1 MRTFYKFIFLS
12 FLNISTSLANDTL
25 FVNINATGLNNGTSW
40 SNAFTSL
47 KSALVSA
54 QYNDQIWIA
63 KGTYTPPPPQS
74 PSDGEPFVIPN
85 GVQIY
90 GGFAGTES
98 SLLARDIT
106 LNETVLAPHPMYP
119 YLISYIPVADTTTS
133 INGITF
139 KDGWYNSL
147 FQTLG
152 GAIYMK
158 STDPLMPVYVD
169 ISDCKFYNNTAYK
182 GGAIRLESKGG
193 KGGISLKNCIF
204 NGNIAND
211 FGSVGGAVYL
221 ECGENP
227 QFPVT
232 IHDCTFTNNES
243 FYDAGAIY
251 FESDD
256 TLSDFRLQNCS
267 FFNNKSRST
276 GSVYFRCIAASCKK
290 PNKTA
295 ILNCIFVN
303 NKGGNN
309 SVEGGGGGAV
319 FGSNLIFSRCYFQNN
334 KASRGGAVGGTDN
347 DYFSCAFIK
356 NSSTTFL
363 GGAIGLF
370 DPSLIGGINRFYNC
384 TFYGNYAVKGSV
396 IVGISESR
404 DTFYNCIFYKNKT
417 GNNSTIFHTQYG
429 PAKVYI
435 SNSLMDIDDCNA
447 FISGVDVVHAPDTIT
462 CGPNNLYLADPL
474 FVDTLADNYA
484 LKSCSPGINFGDLSV
499 LPAFISNLD
508 LNGNPRVLELLP
520 DAGAFEQEMFR
531 MQVFETIKA
540 ETLAGN
546 NDGAITLD
554 SIQGNNAPF
563 SVLWSTGQTGME
575 ISNLSKGTY
584 QVTVTNTEGCAATYQ
599 YKVDLSTS
607 TADQQNASD
616 QITVGPNPFSTHIQV
631 TLNVPFPGSVLKMYN
646 QLGDLVLDQNLSLG
660 GNTFSVEGMPTGLYY
675 WAFRAHGEVIKT
687 GKLVK
692 VK

>member
-25 FVNINATGLNNGTSW
+25 YVNINAIGLNNGTSW

-47 KSALVSA
+47 KSALEGA

-90 GGFAGTES
+90 GGFAATES
-98 SLLARDIT
+98 SLLARDIA

-139 KDGWYNSL
+139 KDGRFSPL

-169 ISDCKFYNNTAYK
+169 ISDCKFYNNTAFK

-193 KGGISLKNCIF
+193 RGGISLKNCIF
-204 NGNIAND
+204 NGNATDN
-211 FGSVGGAVYL
+211 FGSAGGAVYL

-227 QFPVT
+227 QYPVT
-232 IHDCTFTNNES
+232 IQQCTFTNNES
-243 FYDAGAIY
+243 FDDTGALY

-256 TLSDFRLQNCS
+256 TLAEFILHDCS
-267 FFNNKSRST
+267 FLNNNSNLSGAFSFK
-276 GSVYFRCIAASCKK
+276 CKK
-290 PNKTA
+290 SKKTN
-295 ILNCIFVN
+295 IENCLFKD
-303 NKGGNN
+303 NKGGTT
-309 SVEGGGGGAV
+309 VITGGGGGAV
-319 FGSNLIFSRCYFQNN
+319 YGSDLVFSRCYFQNN
-334 KASRGGAVGGTDN
+334 RALRGGAVAGSKN
-347 DYFSCAFIK
+347 NYVSCVFIK
-356 NSSTTFL
+356 NSAYY
-363 GGAIGLF
+363 GGAVGFFNPKLYN
-370 DPSLIGGINRFYNC
+370 GINKFYNC

-396 IVGISESR
+396 FVSPIINIDSI
-404 DTFYNCIFYKNKT
+404 FNCIFFNNKT
-417 GNNSTIFHTQYG
+417 RDISTIFLTQYG
-429 PAKVYI
+429 PSNVYI
-435 SNSLMDIDDCNA
+435 SNSLMDIADCNA
-447 FISGVDVVHAPDTIT
+447 FISSIDVIYGPDTIT

-474 FVDTLADNYA
+474 FVDTLEDNYA

-599 YKVDLSTS
+599 YKVDLSTA
-607 TADQQNASD
+607 TADQQDASD

-631 TLNVPFPGSVLKMYN
+631 TLNASFPGSVLKMYN
-646 QLGDLVLDQNLSLG
+646 QLGDLVLDQKLSLG
-660 GNTFSVEGMPTGLYY
+660 GNTFSVEGLPTGLYY
-675 WAFRAHGEVIKT
+675 WVFRAHGEVIKT

>member
-25 FVNINATGLNNGTSW
+25 YVNINATGLNNGTSW

-47 KSALVSA
+47 KLALNSA

-63 KGTYTPPPPQS
+63 KGIYTPPPPQS

-98 SLLARDIT
+98 SLSARDIA

-139 KDGWYNSL
+139 KDGWFSTL

-158 STDPLMPVYVD
+158 STDPSMPVYVD
-169 ISDCKFYNNTAYK
+169 ISDCKFYNNTAFK

-193 KGGISLKNCIF
+193 RGGISLKNCIF
-204 NGNIAND
+204 NGNATDN
-211 FGSVGGAVYL
+211 FGSAGGAVYL

-227 QFPVT
+227 QYPVT
-232 IHDCTFTNNES
+232 IQQCTFTNNES
-243 FYDAGAIY
+243 FDDTGALY

-256 TLSDFRLQNCS
+256 TLAEFILHDCS
-267 FFNNKSRST
+267 FLNNNSNLSGAFSFK
-276 GSVYFRCIAASCKK
+276 CKK
-290 PNKTA
+290 SKKTN
-295 ILNCIFVN
+295 IENCLFKD
-303 NKGGNN
+303 NKGGTT
-309 SVEGGGGGAV
+309 VITGGGGGAV
-319 FGSNLIFSRCYFQNN
+319 YGSDLVFSRCYFQNN
-334 KASRGGAVGGTDN
+334 RALRGGAVAGSKN
-347 DYFSCAFIK
+347 NYVSCVFIK
-356 NSSTTFL
+356 NSAYY
-363 GGAIGLF
+363 GGAVGFFNPKLYN
-370 DPSLIGGINRFYNC
+370 GINKFYNC

-396 IVGISESR
+396 FVSPIINIDSI
-404 DTFYNCIFYKNKT
+404 FNCIFFNNKT
-417 GNNSTIFHTQYG
+417 RDISTIFLTQYG
-429 PAKVYI
+429 PSNVYI
-435 SNSLMDIDDCNA
+435 SNSLMDIADCNA
-447 FISGVDVVHAPDTIT
+447 FISSIDVIYGPDTIT

-616 QITVGPNPFSTHIQV
+616 QITVGPNPFNTQIQV
-631 TLNVPFPGSVLKMYN
+631 TLNTSFPGSALKMYN
-646 QLGDLVLDQNLSLG
+646 QLGDLVLDQKLSLG
-660 GNTFSVEGMPTGLYY
+660 GNTFSVEGLPTGLYY
-675 WAFRAHGEVIKT
+675 WVFRGYGEVIKT

>member
-1 MRTFYKFIFLS
+1 MRTFNKAVILFF
-12 FLNISTSLANDTL
+12 FNISTSFAGDTL

-47 KSALVSA
+47 KSALEGA

-90 GGFAGTES
+90 GGFAATES
-98 SLLARDIT
+98 SLLARDIA

-139 KDGWYNSL
+139 KDGRFSPL

-169 ISDCKFYNNTAYK
+169 ISDCKFYNNTAFK

-193 KGGISLKNCIF
+193 RGGISLKNCIF
-204 NGNIAND
+204 NGNATDN
-211 FGSVGGAVYL
+211 FGSAGGAVYL

-227 QFPVT
+227 QYPVT
-232 IHDCTFTNNES
+232 IQQCTFTNNES
-243 FYDAGAIY
+243 FDDTGALY

-256 TLSDFRLQNCS
+256 TLAEFILHDCS
-267 FFNNKSRST
+267 FLNNNSNLSGAFSFK
-276 GSVYFRCIAASCKK
+276 CKK
-290 PNKTA
+290 SKKTNVE
-295 ILNCIFVN
+295 NCLFKD
-303 NKGGNN
+303 NKGGTT
-309 SVEGGGGGAV
+309 VITGGGGGAV
-319 FGSNLIFSRCYFQNN
+319 YGSDLVFSRCYFQNN
-334 KASRGGAVGGTDN
+334 RALRGGAVAGSKN
-347 DYFSCAFIK
+347 NYVSCVFIK
-356 NSSTTFL
+356 NSAYY
-363 GGAIGLF
+363 GGAVGFFNPKLYN
-370 DPSLIGGINRFYNC
+370 GINKFYNC

-396 IVGISESR
+396 FVSPIINIDSI
-404 DTFYNCIFYKNKT
+404 FNCIFFNNKT
-417 GNNSTIFHTQYG
+417 RDISTIFLTQYG
-429 PAKVYI
+429 PSNVYI
-435 SNSLMDIDDCNA
+435 SNSLMDIADCNA
-447 FISGVDVVHAPDTIT
+447 FISSIDVIYGPDTIT

-474 FVDTLADNYA
+474 FVDTLEDNYA

-616 QITVGPNPFSTHIQV
+616 QITVGPNPFNTQIQV
-631 TLNVPFPGSVLKMYN
+631 TLNTSFPGSALKMYN
-646 QLGDLVLDQNLSLG
+646 QLGDLVLDQKLSLG
-660 GNTFSVEGMPTGLYY
+660 GNTFSVEGLPTGLYY
-675 WAFRAHGEVIKT
+675 WVFRGYGEVIKT